1 MFLQNF
7 FSSLSR
13 KRQRA
18 TRNSDHAKWKRRVSR
33 VSHSAEMDLAELLA
47 NAERFPERQ
56 VAEFEA
62 LDAIYPDE
70 LTIATDDE
78 SAPPTLACTIA
89 LEPLAVV
96 AGDKLQHSHP
106 AVVFGFPRHYPEGE
120 PPRVRTVGLAADAVV
135 GALIEGCLEESQGE
149 EAVMLVVMAL
159 NEHIQQQN
167 DSAVATHATH
177 AAAASQREQAQQDAA
192 SQHASIFEAAQE
204 HAAATDQA
212 GRKVVGRRIIYSH
225 HISSPAKQKD
235 IRKTAT
241 AMQLGGLCKVGKPG
255 VVVIEGPEEQCRLF
269 CPALVDLG
277 WVHQKEVGEEQCE
290 GEPGQSLDSLRR
302 LPVAFEMLGDAKMSE
317 LTQRCRDA
325 GLGVL
330 FFAALGIH
338 DSNAGGAGGHGDDA
352 AAEEGGGGS
361 SGGGAKRK
369 KEKGPRGQR

>member
-1 MFLQNF
+1 LAGVAHF
-7 FSSLSR
+7 
-13 KRQRA
+13 
-18 TRNSDHAKWKRRVSR
+18 
-33 VSHSAEMDLAELLA
+33 EMDLAELLA
-47 NAERFPERQ
+47 SAERFPERQ

-70 LTIATDDE
+70 LTITTDDE
-78 SAPPTLACTIA
+78 SVPPTLACTIA

-106 AVVFGFPRHYPEGE
+106 AVVFGFPHSYPEGE
-120 PPRVRTVGLAADAVV
+120 PPRVRTVGLTADAVV

-167 DSAVATHATH
+167 DGAAATH
-177 AAAASQREQAQQDAA
+177 AAAASQREHALQAQQDAA
-192 SQHASIFEAAQE
+192 LQQASIFEAAQE
-204 HAAATDQA
+204 HAAATEQE
-212 GRKVVGRRIIYSH
+212 GRQVVGRRIIYSH

-325 GLGVL
+325 GLGDL
-330 FFAALGIH
+330 FFEALGIH
-338 DSNAGGAGGHGDDA
+338 DSNAGGAGGHGDA
-352 AAEEGGGGS
+352 EAEEGGGGS
-361 SGGGAKRK
+361 NGGGAKRK